1 MEGEGTAMDPIRDKL
16 ARGLTLFGTW
26 VGSDSTLVAELI
38 GRSGYDFVVIDTQ
51 HSAVTAA
58 SLMGLIQT
66 LDKHG
71 PTLVRV
77 NWNEPSLI
85 MRALDLGAAGIVAPV
100 VSTPGEARSA
110 AEASRYPPDGIRSF
124 GPVRSY
130 YTADGQ
136 PGRPLCFVMVETAEA
151 MRNLD
156 AIAATPGIDGIF
168 VGPHDLALSLGLGL
182 AHSLTPPLL
191 EAMDAIAEACRRND
205 IIAGCAALSLES
217 ARELMGRGYRF
228 LAVGADLAFVMQG
241 AAANLAEIRSWP
253 GQPGD

>member
-1 MEGEGTAMDPIRDKL
+1 MDPIREKL
-16 ARGLTLFGTW
+16 ANGQAVFGTW
-26 VGSDSTLVAELI
+26 VGTDSTLCAELI
-38 GRSGYDFVVIDTQ
+38 GRAGYDFVLIDTQ

-58 SLMGLIQT
+58 SLMALIQV
-66 LDKHG
+66 LDKHA

-77 NWNEPSLI
+77 NWNEPWLI

-100 VSTPGEARSA
+100 VSTSEEARAA

-130 YTADGQ
+130 YTADGKA
-136 PGRPLCFVMVETAEA
+136 GTPLCFVMVETAEA

-182 AHSLTPPLL
+182 AHSLTPLL
-191 EAMDAIAEACRRND
+191 LDAMDKVVDACGRNG
-205 IIAGCAALSLES
+205 IIPGCAALSLDS
-217 ARELMGRGYRF
+217 AKELMERGYRF
-228 LAVGADLAFVMQG
+228 LAVGADLQFVMQG
-241 AAANLAEIRSWP
+241 AAANLATIRSWSN
-253 GQPGD
+253 

>member
-1 MEGEGTAMDPIRDKL
+1 MDQIREKL
-16 ARGLTLFGTW
+16 AQGLTVFGTW
-26 VGSDSTLVAELI
+26 VGSDSTLVAELV
-38 GRSGYDFVVIDTQ
+38 GRAGYDFVIIDTQ

-58 SLMGLIQT
+58 DLMALIQV
-66 LDKHG
+66 LDRHG

-77 NWNEPSLI
+77 NWNEPALI

-100 VSTPGEARSA
+100 VSIPEEARSA
-110 AEASRYPPDGIRSF
+110 VAAGRYPPDGIRSF

-151 MRNLD
+151 MDNLD
-156 AIAATPGIDGIF
+156 AIAATPGLDGIF

-182 AHSLTPPLL
+182 AHSLTPELT
-191 EAMDAIAEACRRND
+191 EAMDKVVAACRKHD
-205 IIAGCAALSLES
+205 IIPGCAALSLDS
-217 ARELMGRGYRF
+217 ARELKERGFRF

-241 AAANLAEIRSWP
+241 AAANLATIRSWP
-253 GQPGD
+253 NNA